1 MKLFIGLF
9 RQEYAG
15 LPVSPIDAV
24 QVENIEGKDVFETIN
39 NSLVKLLDA
48 NVAVLDTPDLV
59 GSLTSSGGIKN
70 AINLR
75 EVDVYLNEHGSK
87 LIVGVQSDDQ
97 SIPQVDDDENV
108 VYALVPTVYP
118 IPVLITLVLGP
129 EESAEGI
136 GAEVVSK
143 FNIGSG
149 LTPIN
154 NLNNLVTALGDMRE
168 RGLPIPAYYGDA
180 IVNELSK
187 YNVELY
193 FQS

>member
-1 MKLFIGLF
+1 MRLFIGLF
-9 RQEYAG
+9 RQEYTG
-15 LPVSPIDAV
+15 LPISPIDAV

-39 NSLVKLLDA
+39 NSLVKLLDD

-59 GSLTSSGGIKN
+59 GSLTSAGGLKN
-70 AINLR
+70 AVNLR
-75 EVDVYLNEHGSK
+75 ELDVYLNEKGNK
-87 LIVGVQSDDQ
+87 LIVGIQADNQ
-97 SIPQVDDDENV
+97 SIPQPDDDETV

-118 IPVLITLVLGP
+118 IPVLVTLVLGP

-149 LTPIN
+149 LTPTN
-154 NLNNLVTALGDMRE
+154 NLNNLVTALGYMRE
-168 RGLPIPAYYGDA
+168 RGLPVPSYYGDA

>member
-1 MKLFIGLF
+1 MRLFIGLF
-9 RQEYAG
+9 RQEYNG
-15 LPVSPIDAV
+15 LPISPIDAV

-59 GSLTSSGGIKN
+59 GSLTSAGGLKN
-70 AINLR
+70 AVNLR
-75 EVDVYLNEHGSK
+75 ELDVYLNEKGNK
-87 LIVGVQSDDQ
+87 LIVGIQADNQ
-97 SIPQVDDDENV
+97 SIPQPDDDETV

-118 IPVLITLVLGP
+118 IPVLVTLVLGP

-149 LTPIN
+149 LTPTN

-168 RGLPIPAYYGDA
+168 RGLPVPSYYGDA